1 MQDSLMKGPNPERF
15 LRRSFVLACL
25 ASLLL
30 CSQGKAGSVLILA
43 YGQQTGAST
52 MTLTNTAGSETLSSV
67 NVPIL
72 VGTFD
77 GTSVAI
83 PAVLN
88 FSTTSVPGTFTNVG
102 GNLSEAFTGSFSI
115 ISSGLN
121 LLSGT
126 FTDTLTGTVGGV
138 TLSLRADSTL
148 PGESISY
155 TSDFALPLGPPQ
167 GMSLSFTNVTPVV
180 SFANDSIGV
189 SGATTMS
196 QSGVFS
202 ASAVPE
208 PSSFTLALMG
218 IGLSGLFTLRRFF
231 KRSSVA

>member
-1 MQDSLMKGPNPERF
+1 MRDSHRKIADKGRL

-30 CSQGKAGSVLILA
+30 YSQGEAATNILA
-43 YGQQTGAST
+43 YSQSTGVNT

-88 FSTTSVPGTFTNVG
+88 FSATSVPGTFTKVG
-102 GNLSEAFTGSFSI
+102 TSLSEAFTGSFSI
-115 ISSGLN
+115 MEGMLN

-138 TLSLRADSTL
+138 TLSLRADSTV

-155 TSDFALPLGPPQ
+155 TSEFPLPLGPPQ
-167 GMSLSFTNVTPVV
+167 GMSLSFSNVSPHVNYFD
-180 SFANDSIGV
+180 SSIGV
-189 SGATTMS
+189 SGTTTMS
-196 QSGVFS
+196 QAGGFSG
-202 ASAVPE
+202 AIPE
-208 PSSFTLALMG
+208 PSAFVLAS
-218 IGLSGLFTLRRFF
+218 IGCLSLIGCRLRR
-231 KRSSVA
+231 RTR